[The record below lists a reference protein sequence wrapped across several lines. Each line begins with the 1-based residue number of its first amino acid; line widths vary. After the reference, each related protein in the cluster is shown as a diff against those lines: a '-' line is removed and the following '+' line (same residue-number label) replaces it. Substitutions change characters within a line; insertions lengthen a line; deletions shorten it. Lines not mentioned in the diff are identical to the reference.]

1 MRKIQTHLRMTDLNK
16 LRMCLTE
23 AVDTG
28 AMSNDVASA
37 CE

>member
-1 MRKIQTHLRMTDLNK
+1 MRKIQTHLRMMHLNESH
-16 LRMCLTE
+16 MCLTE

-28 AMSNDVASA
+28 AMSNDIASA